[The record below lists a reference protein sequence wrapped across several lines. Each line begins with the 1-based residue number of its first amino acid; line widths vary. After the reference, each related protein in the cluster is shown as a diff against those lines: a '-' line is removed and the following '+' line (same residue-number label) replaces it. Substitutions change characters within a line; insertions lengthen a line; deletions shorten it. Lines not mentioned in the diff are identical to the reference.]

1 MCETTQVEN
10 ETWSFFKNIDKITEK
25 QSKVIL
31 IKKTDSIIQEIKNMA
46 KNANLEPIH

>member
-10 ETWSFFKNIDKITEK
+10 ENIENTEK
-25 QSKVIL
+25 LLKNQSKVIL